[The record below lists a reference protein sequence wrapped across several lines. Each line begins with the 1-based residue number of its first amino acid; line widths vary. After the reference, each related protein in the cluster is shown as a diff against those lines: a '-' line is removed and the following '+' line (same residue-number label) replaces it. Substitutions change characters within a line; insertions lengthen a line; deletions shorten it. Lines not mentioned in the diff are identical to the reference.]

1 MKTLVIAAALAVF
14 AAGAAPIAAGAAGP
28 TMQQEKMKACGAKWT
43 ELKAKNQTGNQ
54 TYKDYSTK
62 CMGSAADKPAKP
74 ASQQDKMKACGS
86 EWSAMKAK
94 GTTGKQTYA
103 DFSKTCLAKQG

>member
-14 AAGAAPIAAGAAGP
+14 AAGAANAGP

-43 ELKAKNQTGNQ
+43 EMKAKGTTGKQ
-54 TYKDYSTK
+54 TYAEYNKS
-62 CMGSAADKPAKP
+62 CLGSAPAQPVK
-74 ASQQDKMKACGS
+74 AATQQDKMKMCGS
-86 EWSAMKAK
+86 QWSAMKAK

-103 DFSKTCLAKQG
+103 EYSKSCLAKQG

>member
-1 MKTLVIAAALAVF
+1 MKTLAIAAALALL
-14 AAGAAPIAAGAAGP
+14 AAGAAPSVAGAAGP
-28 TMQQEKMKACGAKWT
+28 TAQQEKMKACGAKWT
-43 ELKAKNQTGNQ
+43 EMKAKGTTGPQ
-54 TYKDYSTK
+54 TYAEYSKK
-62 CMGSAADKPAKP
+62 CMGAAANEPPKP

-103 DFSKTCLAKQG
+103 DFSKGCLAKG

>member
-1 MKTLVIAAALAVF
+1 MKTLAIAAALALF
-14 AAGAAPIAAGAAGP
+14 AAGAAPMTATAGP

-43 ELKAKNQTGNQ
+43 ELKAKGATGKE
-54 TYKDYSTK
+54 TYKEYSTK

-74 ASQQDKMKACGS
+74 ATQQDKMKMCGS

-94 GTTGKQTYA
+94 GTTGKQTYK
-103 DFSKTCLAKQG
+103 DFSKGCLARQG